1 MWWWCFVFLSMLAV
15 VVLVL
20 LSLYM
25 LQSHYRSGQ
34 ISAQASLKVVTC
46 GTTTLQ
52 EPKIESTQKNWKELI
67 NEIETKSVSNQN
79 FSMNTLT
86 KTPIPT
92 SMYVHSGLPK
102 QTGEKD
108 IVVLYSS
115 GDFAGFLTDYPRI
128 RQKLPWSGV
137 YSLKM
142 PMDSVREGMF
152 KNVPV
157 VGFDYPTHS
166 PRLLNFGQVQDQQT
180 LTKLFDDICTACPT
194 ARIVLMGECMGGL
207 RIYNWIPTMTE
218 QQKERVCAIIY
229 MYPIRKMDC
238 IFKNLPMYKPIQSAV
253 HGIIKKALKHYTPE
267 DHYPGW
273 FMNRPVS
280 EFPACPMLLATGHD
294 DPFAKKEELIA
305 IADKF
310 RGHSKP
316 LQIYESPTKV
326 GHGKLRKDTGFL
338 MAVDEFMEKI
348 H

>member
-1 MWWWCFVFLSMLAV
+1 MWWYLLVLLVVAV
-15 VVLVL
+15 VIVIL

-34 ISAQASLKVVTC
+34 ISEQASLKIVTC
-46 GTTTLQ
+46 GTSQ
-52 EPKIESTQKNWKELI
+52 EPEQLTDNTKKNWKELI
-67 NEIETKSVSNQN
+67 NEIETKSVMNQN
-79 FSMNTLT
+79 FSMKTQT
-86 KTPIPT
+86 KTSIPT

-102 QTGEKD
+102 QTGENG
-108 IVVLYSS
+108 IVVMYSS

-166 PRLLNFGQVQDQQT
+166 PRLLNFGQAQDQQT
-180 LTKLFDDICTACPT
+180 LTKLFEAVCTSLPN

-207 RIYNWIPTMTE
+207 RVFNWIPTLTE
-218 QQKERVCAIIY
+218 QQKARVCAIIY

-238 IFKNLPMYKPIQSAV
+238 IFKNLPMYKPVQSAV
-253 HGIIKKALKHYTPE
+253 HGIIKKALKNYTPE
-267 DHYPGW
+267 DSYPGW

-280 EFPACPMLLATGHD
+280 EFPSCPMLLATGYD

-310 RGHSKP
+310 QGHSRP

-326 GHGKLRKDTGFL
+326 GHGKLRKDPGFL